1 MAKVMIELRSKHY
14 DQLRNQCDSN
24 SPEFKLLL
32 NACLDPA
39 GPPNDR
45 TVQMFCDEEE
55 AVSLRDLAT
64 RACPAAV
71 NAINRALVSRGPKQ

>member
-1 MAKVMIELRSKHY
+1 MIELRSKHY

-24 SPEFKLLL
+24 SPEFKILL

-45 TVQMFCDEEE
+45 TVQILCGEED
-55 AVSLRDLAT
+55 AVLLRDLAT
-64 RACPAAV
+64 RVCPAAIY
-71 NAINRALVSRGPKQ
+71 AIDRALVSRGLKQ